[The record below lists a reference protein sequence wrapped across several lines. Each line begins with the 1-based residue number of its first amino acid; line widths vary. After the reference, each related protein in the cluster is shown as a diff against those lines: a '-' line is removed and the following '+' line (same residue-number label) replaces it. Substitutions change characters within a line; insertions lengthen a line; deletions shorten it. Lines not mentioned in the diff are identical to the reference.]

1 MHTLEILVRM
11 CRRQEDGVGFSSGFV
26 LISSWG
32 SAWVM
37 ILERTAHT
45 KWSLG
50 YLETGGSLMKVKNNR
65 ELDQFYL
72 RASYTRS
79 YSHFSRTNFGD
90 ILFLEVAL
98 QNWFVAYRLFH
109 VKPFGRTIISGLHS
123 YWSTHYLSIKER
135 NWKETWVAW
144 KGRVRTHIFL
154 EFLKKYSLLHTLQV
168 LFRMCRRQEDEV
180 GFSSGLCW
188 YLLGIE

>member
-1 MHTLEILVRM
+1 MYSVYIILSLIINDKMYDRMQNNFLQYITSHTREVILT
-11 CRRQEDGVGFSSGFV
+11 
-26 LISSWG
+26 
-32 SAWVM
+32 SAEQ
-37 ILERTAHT
+37 ILTT
-45 KWSLG
+45 FYFLSFWSV
-50 YLETGGSLMKVKNNR
+50 S
-65 ELDQFYL
+65 
-72 RASYTRS
+72 
-79 YSHFSRTNFGD
+79 
-90 ILFLEVAL
+90 
-98 QNWFVAYRLFH
+98 YRLFH
-109 VKPFGRTIISGLHS
+109 AWPFGQTIISGLHS

-188 YLLGIE
+188 YLLGVE

>member
-65 ELDQFYL
+65 ELDQLLESIITREVILTSAEQILTTFY
-72 RASYTRS
+72 
-79 YSHFSRTNFGD
+79 
-90 ILFLEVAL
+90 FLSFWSVS
-98 QNWFVAYRLFH
+98 YRLFH
-109 VKPFGRTIISGLHS
+109 AWPFGQTIISGLHS

-144 KGRVRTHIFL
+144 KGRVRTHI
-154 EFLKKYSLLHTLQV
+154 LH
-168 LFRMCRRQEDEV
+168 F
-180 GFSSGLCW
+180 FF
-188 YLLGIE
+188 YFFFF